1 MDSIIFKLKLDKE
14 AALRAARLRRD
25 LGPFYDGAGIP
36 PYSQDPKL
44 SDSPNSGSLAGLIQE
59 PRGSHPIIKKGLL
72 KLLLFTTNN
81 LDIKSLNI
89 HLQEKGYNSFVT
101 QMSKRKELPF
111 FCKTFSKRSPYLV
124 DSALLWFQ
132 QIPFAEFGCLHLQL
146 IHSVTPLQIHVRSV
160 VSESRQLSNVSYGVL
175 DI

>member
-1 MDSIIFKLKLDKE
+1 MSRYSFASCKFCCILTLSSIYDDYLSKHAFCLPNILKCT
-14 AALRAARLRRD
+14 
-25 LGPFYDGAGIP
+25 
-36 PYSQDPKL
+36 
-44 SDSPNSGSLAGLIQE
+44 
-59 PRGSHPIIKKGLL
+59 LL

-111 FCKTFSKRSPYLV
+111 FCKTCIKRSPYLV
-124 DSALLWFQ
+124 DSELLWFQ

-146 IHSVTPLQIHVRSV
+146 IHCTTNSSW
-160 VSESRQLSNVSYGVL
+160 VSFPKVL
-175 DI
+175 DSLAVYGMVFWIF